1 MIKIGL
7 AGAGGMG
14 TVHRASYPHIEGA
27 RVAAVAGASGLDA
40 EKAREW
46 GLPFYRGIPE
56 MLEAEEIDI
65 VDICTPSHLHGS
77 GIRESIAGGKSV
89 ITEKPMAL
97 RSIDAKVAYE
107 MADAAGVQI
116 YVAQVLQFYR
126 QSEALREIVQSG
138 EYGRPLDAYFFRLSA
153 CPRWAMGGWLFEREK
168 SGLVPFDLHIHD
180 LDLIVSLFGRPLDF
194 KAASCGG
201 RDKGY
206 PELYRFSYRYDG
218 LSVTA
223 EAGWLNAD
231 IPFTA
236 GWRVYFENALV
247 ANSDGVVTAYA
258 AGAPPRVFDAEE
270 KTLIPTGINVP
281 PTGTY
286 LAELSHFID
295 CFRRG
300 EPSDRVP
307 REQVIAVLELL
318 EAMAPP

>member
-14 TVHRASYPHIEGA
+14 TVHRESYRRIDGVG
-27 RVAAVAGASGLDA
+27 VAAVAGASGRDA
-40 EKAREW
+40 EKALEW

-56 MLEAEEIDI
+56 MLEAEDIDI
-65 VDICTPSHLHGS
+65 VDICTPTHLHGAN
-77 GIRESIAGGKSV
+77 IRESIAGGRSV

-97 RSIDAKVAYE
+97 RSIDARAAYE

-116 YVAQVLQFYR
+116 YVAHVLQFYR
-126 QSEALREIVQSG
+126 QSEALRDILKSG
-138 EYGRPLDAYFFRLSA
+138 EYGRPLDAYFYRLSA

-194 KAASCGG
+194 NAASCGG
-201 RDKGY
+201 RGKDY

-236 GWRVYFENALV
+236 GWRVYFENAMV
-247 ANSDGVVTAYA
+247 TNSDGVVTAYG
-258 AGAPPRVFDAEE
+258 AGVPPKVFDTEE
-270 KTLIPTGINVP
+270 KMRIPTGINVP

-286 LAELSHFID
+286 LAELEHFIG
-295 CFRRG
+295 CFRRSA
-300 EPSDRVP
+300 PSDRVT
-307 REQVIAVLELL
+307 REQVITVLELL
-318 EAMAPP
+318 ERMTSQ